1 MSWALVAGAG
11 PGLGA
16 ALLQRFERGGLRAIG
31 LSRSGGQ
38 IGHLALAGV
47 DLSDPGALGPILETL
62 IAANGPPQIVVH
74 NPARLQISAPIDT
87 TTQDFEARWRD
98 MALSAFNLA
107 QGTLP
112 AMARHGHGTFIVSGA
127 TASLRGG
134 ANFSAFAS
142 AKFALRGLTQSLART
157 YQPQGVHIAHV
168 ILDGIV
174 DSAASRALHGLQQSR
189 MIHPDDIA
197 ELYWQLASQPRSAWT
212 HELDLRPYG
221 EAF

>member
-16 ALLQRFERGGLRAIG
+16 ALLQRFARGGLRAVG

-38 IGHLALAGV
+38 IGHLALGAV
-47 DLSDPGALGPILETL
+47 DLADPLALGPVLEAML
-62 IAANGPPQIVVH
+62 AAHGPPQIVVH
-74 NPARLQISAPIDT
+74 NPARLQISAPTDT
-87 TTQDFEARWRD
+87 TTQDFEACWRA

-112 AMARHGHGTFIVSGA
+112 AMAQQGQGTFIVSGA

-134 ANFSAFAS
+134 ANFAAFAS

-157 YQPQGVHIAHV
+157 YQPQGVHVAHV
-168 ILDGIV
+168 ILDGII
-174 DSAASRALHGLQQSR
+174 DSAASRALHGLDRGR
-189 MIHPDDIA
+189 MMQPEDIA
-197 ELYWQLASQPRSAWT
+197 ELYWQLANQPRSTWT
-212 HELDLRPYG
+212 HELDLRPFG
-221 EAF
+221 ESF